1 MKIYRCITV
10 IVFTMISL
18 STFAQTDSTKT
29 IFLRSTVTEKSTEPL
44 VIIDGNKQFIRGT
57 AALSGLNPDNIE
69 SVSVFKGDKAIQN
82 YGLDGSDGVISVKT
96 KSGMF
101 SPIIPKE
108 DVSVFLK
115 GSNNPLK
122 TPLYVLD
129 GNIIEE
135 NAAKLIKPDTIS
147 SVSILNGTKAT
158 SLYGTSGINGVVII
172 NSKVKPTL
180 YIKQ

>member
-29 IFLRSTVTEKSTEPL
+29 IFLRSTVIEKSTEPL

-57 AALSGLNPDNIE
+57 AALNGLNPDNIE

-82 YGLDGSDGVISVKT
+82 YGLDGSDGVISIKT
-96 KSGMF
+96 KSGLF
-101 SPIIPKE
+101 SPSTSKE
-108 DVSVFLK
+108 DVSISLK
-115 GSNNPLK
+115 ASNNSLK
-122 TPLYVLD
+122 TPLYILD

-135 NAAKLIKPDTIS
+135 NAARLIKPDTIS
-147 SVSILNGTKAT
+147 SDNVLNGTKAT
-158 SLYGTSGINGVVII
+158 SLYGTRGNNGVVII